1 MIFELQ
7 VYYFIE
13 SFHSHNTYAFGY
25 IMCEIINIIN
35 VVGNIYITDK
45 FLEYTFLSYGIEAFK
60 HFQNSNY
67 QWEHSTID
75 IIFPGQVKCDFY
87 KFGPSG
93 SIQNKDI
100 FCLLPQN
107 VLNGKMYL
115 FLWVWF
121 FIIASISVL
130 ALVYRVAIITQILV
144 KKPLLL
150 KIFTLTNN
158 KQIISR
164 LISKFQVSSIQLFCL
179 VNTFGFGP
187 EVSHLL

>member
-1 MIFELQ
+1 
-7 VYYFIE
+7 
-13 SFHSHNTYAFGY
+13 
-25 IMCEIINIIN
+25 MCEIINIIN
-35 VVGNIYITDK
+35 VIGNIYITDK
-45 FLEYTFLSYGIEAFK
+45 FLGHTFLSYGTEVFK
-60 HFQNSNY
+60 TFQNGSYKWKN
-67 QWEHSTID
+67 STIE

-93 SIQNKDI
+93 SIENKDI

-130 ALVYRVAIITQILV
+130 ALVYRVAVITQILM

-150 KIFTLTNN
+150 KIFSFTNN

-164 LISKFQVSSIQLFCL
+164 LISKCQVSS
-179 VNTFGFGP
+179 
-187 EVSHLL
+187 